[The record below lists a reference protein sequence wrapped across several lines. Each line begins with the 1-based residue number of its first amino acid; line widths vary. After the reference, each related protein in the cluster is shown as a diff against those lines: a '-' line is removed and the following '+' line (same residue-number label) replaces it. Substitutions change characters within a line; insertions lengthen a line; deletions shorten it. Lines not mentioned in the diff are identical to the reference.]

1 MEDHAPAIRISLLPL
16 AGGLTLACA
25 LGAAAGLLL
34 ASFMKWEGGPWS
46 APLTAAAG
54 AACFLLGSILGVI
67 FANAFTGGLVHKL
80 PTAILISS
88 GVRAAIALFDALAIA
103 LVFRPDSKTFW
114 FSFLISGLACLAF
127 ETRWSL
133 SAIRRATAQHAP
145 ATLGAA

>member
-1 MEDHAPAIRISLLPL
+1 MDHTQPEIRISLLPL
-16 AGGLTLACA
+16 AGGLTVACA
-25 LGAAAGLLL
+25 LGAAASL
-34 ASFMKWEGGPWS
+34 ALATGMGWNGGPWS

-54 AACFLLGSILGVI
+54 AACFLLGAILGVI
-67 FANAFTGGLVHKL
+67 FANALTGGLVHKL

-88 GVRAAIALFDALAIA
+88 GVRAGIALFDALAIA